1 MIFYG
6 KSHSIFSNEENHT
19 ILPDRNKRPI
29 INHLPLLISPSIFG
43 NGSCDFGPSA
53 FGSLTR
59 GTGPTCEWWGSK
71 LGKTHPNL
79 YPSLY
84 MMHALT
90 ALANRCVW
98 QDCVQWAVRQDCI
111 ISPVLVRAEL
121 GACYQRRTN
130 RAEARVRGR
139 QRGSDQR
146 IGSFLIHVA
155 RIEAGLHGGRYT
167 ALLHLICFPEFQPT
181 T

>member
-1 MIFYG
+1 MINCDNIYICNNSSSLLVKRLFLPLFIVDSIGITIGRFVRKTNTKKTGVDG
-6 KSHSIFSNEENHT
+6 KSHNIFSNEENHT

-84 MMHALT
+84 MTL
-90 ALANRCVW
+90 LENGPS
-98 QDCVQWAVRQDCI
+98 VQHKSTSCHI
-111 ISPVLVRAEL
+111 
-121 GACYQRRTN
+121 T
-130 RAEARVRGR
+130 
-139 QRGSDQR
+139 
-146 IGSFLIHVA
+146 
-155 RIEAGLHGGRYT
+155 RY
-167 ALLHLICFPEFQPT
+167 
-181 T
+181 